1 METEK
6 MFEMAIREKLRFNYK
21 GLCTT
26 EDLWDLS
33 VKALDSIY
41 KGLKSQLKQ
50 QEDSLLEEK
59 NTIDKTVQ
67 LRIDIVTYI
76 VKTKLEEKKI
86 KEDAIIK
93 AERKQKILGI
103 IASKQDAALSE
114 MSIDDLT
121 KLVNEL

>member
-41 KGLKSQLKQ
+41 KELKSQLKQ